1 MKFRKRLESMLN
13 KMSYTARRTYAVTKY
28 TEKCNRYLLMD
39 EPEFLMDYIEAIAK
53 YHESKFTFIASEFST
68 IAILFVSLYK
78 YIFFVRKGVETAQFS
93 KGEIDVIMN
102 VSVIVTA
109 MIFVSA
115 CFVFWQISQ
124 RRYRKFKEK
133 IFMEEVKK
141 MREEKRR
148 NG

>member
-68 IAILFVSLYK
+68 IAILFISLYK
-78 YIFFVRKGVETAQFS
+78 YIFFLPGCMSVFLPNSAFGNPNFRNISSSMAQ
-93 KGEIDVIMN
+93 
-102 VSVIVTA
+102 
-109 MIFVSA
+109 
-115 CFVFWQISQ
+115 
-124 RRYRKFKEK
+124 
-133 IFMEEVKK
+133 
-141 MREEKRR
+141 
-148 NG
+148 